1 MTSTHN
7 PPDRQPGTRQPRC
20 WPQLGDLAIDT
31 AHGDGTGVIVGV
43 PGEEGSLWLT
53 FHLQPPGGGEEWS
66 APADASTLRR
76 IPDPDA
82 LPRCAGE
89 PYTAAGRPAGRAS
102 AETPAVLGEIRARVA
117 AMAGAARDRG
127 TLMLPPLL
135 LLGTSE
141 RVGSNWL

>member
-1 MTSTHN
+1 
-7 PPDRQPGTRQPRC
+7 
-20 WPQLGDLAIDT
+20 
-31 AHGDGTGVIVGV
+31 V

-89 PYTAAGRPAGRAS
+89 PHTAAGRHAEPAS
-102 AETPAVLGEIRARVA
+102 AETPAVLAEIRARVTT
-117 AMAGAARDRG
+117 MTMAARDRG
-127 TLMLPPLL
+127 ALVLPPLL
-135 LLGTSE
+135 VLGTSE
-141 RVGSNWL
+141 RVGSNWFSTPCGRSWTRTASRSASSPALITRCLLPARARHHHLR